1 MKDELDDSD
10 RLAKRELSLS
20 IPTPFFHCHLIHLL
34 CLALFWFLL
43 VQAYGEWL
51 KLQHEFKYIIDGANV
66 AYNHQN
72 FEEGKFSYRQIELV
86 VDRVLARGDGKVL
99 VLLPYSYA
107 QKIVPNSSK
116 QRGKRNISYV
126 SQADQVNSRSRVV
139 SCVSGN

>member
-1 MKDELDDSD
+1 LPCF
-10 RLAKRELSLS
+10 
-20 IPTPFFHCHLIHLL
+20 IC
-34 CLALFWFLL
+34 FLL

-126 SQADQVNSRSRVV
+126 SQADQVNSRIISYHIMSCRVSENQV
-139 SCVSGN
+139 YFFLCGSVEQ

>member
-1 MKDELDDSD
+1 M
-10 RLAKRELSLS
+10 
-20 IPTPFFHCHLIHLL
+20 H
-34 CLALFWFLL
+34 

-86 VDRVLARGDGKVL
+86 VDKVLARGDGKVL

-116 QRGKRNISYV
+116 QRGKRSISYV
-126 SQADQVNSRSRVV
+126 SPADQVNSHAYHVV
-139 SCVSGN
+139 S